1 MLAGFTKMNHTLK
14 EHNKHLPPPPPS
26 APILAPRPDGLPLDQ
41 DWSVEEHPPDPE
53 PEPPDTP
60 PQAEQPIEQP
70 TRKSTRIRRPTK
82 DMLDSVAQQDLE
94 FYDFHRD
101 YYVPQ
106 TVAFNA
112 TEDKSQVYYEALH
125 EEDYKIQ
132 KSVSDPI
139 AFSAAA
145 QKDTM
150 YYHQAMKCPNKAQFK
165 KVIRKEFNDHTNRN
179 TGKLRLSMTFLM
191 VRRSLIQCGS

>member
-1 MLAGFTKMNHTLK
+1 
-14 EHNKHLPPPPPS
+14 
-26 APILAPRPDGLPLDQ
+26 
-41 DWSVEEHPPDPE
+41 
-53 PEPPDTP
+53 
-60 PQAEQPIEQP
+60 
-70 TRKSTRIRRPTK
+70 
-82 DMLDSVAQQDLE
+82 MLDSVAQQDLE
-94 FYDFHRD
+94 FYNLHRD
-101 YYVPQ
+101 YYVPK

-112 TEDKSQVYYEALH
+112 TEDKSQVYYETLH
-125 EEDYKIQ
+125 EEDSKIQ
-132 KSVSDPI
+132 KLSADSI

-150 YYHQAMKCPNKAQFK
+150 CYHQAMKCPNKTQFK